1 MHTNRNVQF
10 VFRAVVFSFFLL
22 FLCTQ
27 PRAQQTQQTFL
38 LFWRS
43 DCGSCELAIKQLV
56 AKCKTLNKNFFTIT
70 TISFDTDSTSYFN
83 AIKNNNME
91 GFDNQYNF
99 KEGYTNNPLAKKYG
113 VTKTPTLLQL
123 DRQGNVIAQGQ
134 AAFISLS
141 NLPKL

>member
-56 AKCKTLNKNFFTIT
+56 AKCKTL
-70 TISFDTDSTSYFN
+70 SFDTDSTSYFN